1 MKPSKNIDIYDFK
14 GNDFQAFI
22 QYLSSL
28 SQIQFNFSV
37 SKGVVGKPNFK
48 LQFVSGYLTI

>member
-1 MKPSKNIDIYDFK
+1 MKPSKNIDSYDFK
-14 GNDFQAFI
+14 GNDFQTFI

-37 SKGVVGKPNFK
+37 PKGVAGKPIFK
-48 LQFVSGYLTI
+48 LQFVSGFLTI